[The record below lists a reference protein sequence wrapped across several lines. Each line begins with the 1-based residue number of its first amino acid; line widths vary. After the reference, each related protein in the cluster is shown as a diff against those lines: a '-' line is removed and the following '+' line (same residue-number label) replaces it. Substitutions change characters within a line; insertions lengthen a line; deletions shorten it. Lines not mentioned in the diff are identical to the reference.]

1 MKRLI
6 AATSVAVVLTGCGT
20 FGAKS
25 NAQAPIPSPTPAVTK
40 DQTVA
45 AQGKVD
51 APSTIDIPAWYIKA
65 PASTEDYVYISG
77 TGYSSDLSM
86 SQSKAVLD
94 AQVKL
99 ADKINGTVNAL
110 MKQYKTDN
118 GGAMGTDKTSLT
130 VKKLIV
136 DTAVTGYH
144 LEDSRVVNENRAYR
158 SFVLIRYP
166 MGDANRLLKD
176 KLQRENQNGTSVDAA
191 LDELEQEINARKK
204 PQARPKTNAEPQVKA
219 GPNSNSTSNV
229 QAVPDTNGAVE
240 SRSLTPAPAE
250 DKQSRAPVRDIQLAQ
265 ADFKTP
271 LTLGEIQAIE
281 RENNLAEV
289 SNMDLRR
296 RRAEAM
302 LKPGAYVQRFTL
314 R

>member
-40 DQTVA
+40 DQTIA

-51 APSTIDIPAWYIKA
+51 APQTIDIPAWYIKA
-65 PASTEDYVYISG
+65 PNSTEDFVYIAG

-86 SQSKAVLD
+86 SREKAVLD

-99 ADKINGTVNAL
+99 ADKINGTINAL
-110 MKQYKTDN
+110 VKQYKTDN
-118 GGAMGTDKTSLT
+118 GGAMGTDKTTLT

-136 DTAVTGYH
+136 DTAITGYH

-158 SFVLIRYP
+158 SFVLLRYP

-191 LDELEQEINARKK
+191 LDELEQEINSRKK
-204 PQARPKTNAEPQVKA
+204 PVARPKTNSEPQVKA
-219 GPNSNSTSNV
+219 GPNTDTGAV
-229 QAVPDTNGAVE
+229 QAVPNTNGAVE
-240 SRSLTPAPAE
+240 TRSLDTAPLE
-250 DKQSRAPVRDIQLAQ
+250 DKQSRAPVRSDVVLARS
-265 ADFKTP
+265 DFTPP
-271 LTLGEIQAIE
+271 LTLSEIQTIE
-281 RENNLAEV
+281 RDNNLSEV
-289 SNMDLRR
+289 SSMEVRR

-302 LKPGAYVQRFTL
+302 LKPGAYVQRFTV

>member
-40 DQTVA
+40 DQTIA

-51 APSTIDIPAWYIKA
+51 APQTIDIPAWYIKA
-65 PASTEDYVYISG
+65 PNSTEDFVYIAG

-86 SQSKAVLD
+86 SREKAVLD

-99 ADKINGTVNAL
+99 ADKINGTINAL
-110 MKQYKTDN
+110 VKQYKTDN

-144 LEDSRVVNENRAYR
+144 IEDSRVVNENRAYR

-176 KLQRENQNGTSVDAA
+176 KMQRENSSGTNVDAA
-191 LDELEQEINARKK
+191 LDELEQEINSRKK
-204 PQARPKTNAEPQVKA
+204 PVARPKTNTEPQVKA
-219 GPNSNSTSNV
+219 GPDSNSGAV

-240 SRSLTPAPAE
+240 TRSLDE
-250 DKQSRAPVRDIQLAQ
+250 KQSASQNSVQLAR
-265 ADFKTP
+265 ADIKQPMTLREIEAVERQHN
-271 LTLGEIQAIE
+271 LTEI
-281 RENNLAEV
+281 
-289 SNMDLRR
+289 SNMQARR
-296 RRAEAM
+296 MRAEAM
-302 LKPGAYVQRFTL
+302 LKPNAYVQRFTV

>member
-40 DQTVA
+40 DQTIA

-51 APSTIDIPAWYIKA
+51 APQTIDIPAWYIKA
-65 PASTEDYVYISG
+65 PNSTEDFVYIAG

-86 SQSKAVLD
+86 SREKAVLD

-99 ADKINGTVNAL
+99 ADKINGTINAL
-110 MKQYKTDN
+110 VKQYKTDN

-144 LEDSRVVNENRAYR
+144 IEDSRVVNENRAYR

-176 KLQRENQNGTSVDAA
+176 KMQRENSSGTNVDAA
-191 LDELEQEINARKK
+191 LDELEQEINSRKK
-204 PQARPKTNAEPQVKA
+204 PVARPKTNSEPQVKA
-219 GPNSNSTSNV
+219 GPNTESGTV
-229 QAVPDTNGAVE
+229 QAVPNTNGAVE
-240 SRSLTPAPAE
+240 TRSLDSAPAE
-250 DKQSRAPVRDIQLAQ
+250 DKQSRAVISDMQLAR
-265 ADFKTP
+265 ADFKQP
-271 LTLGEIQAIE
+271 LTLREIETIE
-281 RENNLAEV
+281 RDNNLTQV

-296 RRAEAM
+296 KRAEAM
-302 LKPGAYVQRFTL
+302 LKPNAYVQRFTV

>member
-40 DQTVA
+40 DQTIA

-51 APSTIDIPAWYIKA
+51 APQTIDIPAWYIKA
-65 PASTEDYVYISG
+65 PNSTEDFVYIAG

-86 SQSKAVLD
+86 SREKAVLD

-99 ADKINGTVNAL
+99 ADKINGTINAL
-110 MKQYKTDN
+110 VKQYKTDN

-144 LEDSRVVNENRAYR
+144 IEDSRVVNENRAYR

-176 KLQRENQNGTSVDAA
+176 KMQRENASGTNVDAA
-191 LDELEQEINARKK
+191 LDELEQEINSRKK
-204 PQARPKTNAEPQVKA
+204 PVARPKTNTEPQVKA
-219 GPNSNSTSNV
+219 GPDSNSGTV
-229 QAVPDTNGAVE
+229 QAVPDSNGAVE
-240 SRSLTPAPAE
+240 TRSLDE
-250 DKQSRAPVRDIQLAQ
+250 KQSASQNSIQLAR
-265 ADFKTP
+265 ADTKQPMTLREIEAVERQHN
-271 LTLGEIQAIE
+271 LTEI
-281 RENNLAEV
+281 
-289 SNMDLRR
+289 SNMQARR
-296 RRAEAM
+296 MRAEAM
-302 LKPGAYVQRFTL
+302 LKPNAYVQRFTV

>member
-40 DQTVA
+40 DQTIA

-51 APSTIDIPAWYIKA
+51 APQTIDIPAWYIKA
-65 PASTEDYVYISG
+65 PNSTEDFVYIAG

-86 SQSKAVLD
+86 SREKAVLD

-99 ADKINGTVNAL
+99 ADKINGTINAL
-110 MKQYKTDN
+110 VKQYKTDN

-144 LEDSRVVNENRAYR
+144 IEDSRVVNENRAYR

-176 KLQRENQNGTSVDAA
+176 KMQRENASGTNVDAA
-191 LDELEQEINARKK
+191 LDELEQEINSRKK
-204 PQARPKTNAEPQVKA
+204 PVARPKINTEPQVKA
-219 GPNSNSTSNV
+219 GPDSNSGTV
-229 QAVPDTNGAVE
+229 QAVPDSNGAVE
-240 SRSLTPAPAE
+240 TRSLDE
-250 DKQSRAPVRDIQLAQ
+250 KQSASQNSIQLAR
-265 ADFKTP
+265 ADTKQPMTLREIEAVERQHN
-271 LTLGEIQAIE
+271 LTEI
-281 RENNLAEV
+281 
-289 SNMDLRR
+289 SNMQARR
-296 RRAEAM
+296 MRAEAM
-302 LKPGAYVQRFTL
+302 LKPNAYVQRFTV

>member
-40 DQTVA
+40 DQTIA

-51 APSTIDIPAWYIKA
+51 APQTIDIPAWYIKA
-65 PASTEDYVYISG
+65 PNSTEDFVYIAG

-86 SQSKAVLD
+86 SREKAVLD

-99 ADKINGTVNAL
+99 ADKINGTINAL
-110 MKQYKTDN
+110 VKQYKTDN

-144 LEDSRVVNENRAYR
+144 IEDSRVVNENRAYR

-176 KLQRENQNGTSVDAA
+176 KMQRENASGTNVDAA
-191 LDELEQEINARKK
+191 LDELEQEINSRKK
-204 PQARPKTNAEPQVKA
+204 PVARPKTNTEPQVKA
-219 GPNSNSTSNV
+219 GPDSNSGTV
-229 QAVPDTNGAVE
+229 QAVPDSNGAVE
-240 SRSLTPAPAE
+240 TRSLDE
-250 DKQSRAPVRDIQLAQ
+250 KQSASQNSIQLARAETKQ
-265 ADFKTP
+265 PMTLREIEAVERQHN
-271 LTLGEIQAIE
+271 LTEI
-281 RENNLAEV
+281 
-289 SNMDLRR
+289 SNMQARR
-296 RRAEAM
+296 MRAEAM
-302 LKPGAYVQRFTL
+302 LKPNAYVQRFTV